1 MSELGW
7 GEIRAGAATLTTPG
21 SKPAHW
27 HTDMYAMF
35 DGVQIS
41 NLIDLCCK
49 ANQAFQTNVPILVGI
64 ILFLITLGGLY
75 TARH

>member
-7 GEIRAGAATLTTPG
+7 GEIRAGAALTTPG

-35 DGVQIS
+35 DDVQIF
-41 NLIDLCCK
+41 NFIDLC
-49 ANQAFQTNVPILVGI
+49 
-64 ILFLITLGGLY
+64 
-75 TARH
+75 